1 MVDKRKNA
9 LDGFFQNSP
18 DFFNKFTGNVIRAE
32 DLKSFDFSTFNVAII
47 GANQYMVTHL
57 EQLCNS
63 AQSIKVFQI
72 TPHFVLPRTEK
83 GIHKLLS
90 HPLIIKNRRLFNNR
104 VKSLLAIRY
113 LESEVKNNWLKRQ
126 LMPNSASENKL
137 FFKSDSYYRAMQHQN
152 CQLITWP
159 VVKITNHAIHSMDG
173 TEHPVDIIITTYKNL
188 NHLSKKHKKET
199 Q

>member
-1 MVDKRKNA
+1 MVNKKKNA

-18 DFFNKFTGNVIRAE
+18 EFFNKFTGILITAKE
-32 DLKSFDFSTFNVAII
+32 LKSYDFSSLNVAII
-47 GANQYMVTHL
+47 GANQHIVTYL
-57 EQLCNS
+57 EQLCHQ

-72 TPHFVLPRTEK
+72 TPHFILPHTER

-104 VKSLLAIRY
+104 IKSLLAIRY

-137 FFKSDSYYRAMQHQN
+137 FFKSDSYYRALQDKN

-159 VVKITNHAIHSMDG
+159 IVKITDHTIYSMDG
-173 TEHPVDIIITTYKNL
+173 TEHSVDIIITTY
-188 NHLSKKHKKET
+188 
-199 Q
+199 